1 MKILSVKYDDL
12 HDFMEWTQKK
22 SELKFDT
29 SNSVKSFP
37 IIPNCIYWA
46 YMGCNVGSEEGKHR
60 PILITRTYKNSPI
73 CTVIP
78 LTTQRLNDGYWYHI
92 DLEHHDSTVLCEQMR
107 IIDITRI
114 DKPYRIKG
122 KIISIS
128 KKDWESI
135 SKQINWLYMPK
146 KKPEN

>member
-1 MKILSVKYDDL
+1 MKTLSIKYDDL

-60 PILITRTYKNSPI
+60 PVLITRTYKNSPI

-78 LTTQRLNDGYWYHI
+78 LTTQRLNDEYWYHI
-92 DLEHHDSTVLCEQMR
+92 DLEHYNSTVLCEQMR

-122 KIISIS
+122 KISSIS

-135 SKQINWLYMPK
+135 SKEVNWLYK
-146 KKPEN
+146 LQNKPEN